1 MLIRDVPN
9 RSLAFLVFAVFL
21 GAYLSFQIQPLIAQW
36 MLPQLGGTAAVWSAS
51 MLFFQV
57 GLLLGYAYSFALTKY
72 LRVNQQVL
80 VHCGLFVFSCLF
92 LPWGVPTP
100 PPVGHDVT
108 PMITVLISLGSVV
121 GVPYVLVTATAPLLQ
136 AWGYSFSATS
146 SPYRLYVVSNLGSL
160 LGLLAYPFVVGP
172 YLNLQQQFLL
182 WSVLFLVFSGVFLAL
197 GKHSNR
203 LLTSRT
209 GLTEEA
215 DWKSFDSGQRRILSY
230 LYWAVLSAAGSI
242 LLLATTNFLSQDIAV
257 TPFVWVLPF
266 CLYLASF
273 IVTFDHAR
281 WYQRRVWFPLGL
293 ITSMYGTDFFV
304 RHYRSGIAEI
314 NEQLAVFLLA
324 LFVGCMVLHGELFR
338 SKPDPKRLPTFYV
351 WLALGG
357 AVGGVFV
364 NFIAPSL
371 FTEFWELPVGLM
383 AVTFVIAVVSFHY
396 ALHCKD
402 SLYASIFSLLA
413 TVALFI
419 GSLSVVALADEERA
433 DVIAAKRGFYGV
445 LKVRE
450 AEVGRPEHR
459 KTLYY
464 GQINHGT
471 EYLNEPFRSAPLSYY
486 DRDSGIGVLMAALD
500 SGAEVSPE
508 QNKRVGIIGL
518 GTGALT
524 TYLHSGDRFTFYELN
539 PQVVEVARQEFS
551 YLNGLDEEVTIVVG
565 DGRVSLINPAAR
577 NPSKLDALVVD
588 AFSGDAIPT
597 HLLTREA
604 FEVYRSRLKP
614 NGILAVHIS
623 NRFLDLQPLMYGL
636 AESLEWQSALV
647 RRPRSSDGRIK
658 RSTWVIMGTNPG
670 LFAKQRDWKYF
681 QDWDPQVKQRQLVW
695 TDDAINIFPLLD

>member
-1 MLIRDVPN
+1 
-9 RSLAFLVFAVFL
+9 
-21 GAYLSFQIQPLIAQW
+21 
-36 MLPQLGGTAAVWSAS
+36 
-51 MLFFQV
+51 
-57 GLLLGYAYSFALTKY
+57 
-72 LRVNQQVL
+72 
-80 VHCGLFVFSCLF
+80 
-92 LPWGVPTP
+92 
-100 PPVGHDVT
+100 
-108 PMITVLISLGSVV
+108 
-121 GVPYVLVTATAPLLQ
+121 
-136 AWGYSFSATS
+136 
-146 SPYRLYVVSNLGSL
+146 
-160 LGLLAYPFVVGP
+160 
-172 YLNLQQQFLL
+172 
-182 WSVLFLVFSGVFLAL
+182 
-197 GKHSNR
+197 
-203 LLTSRT
+203 
-209 GLTEEA
+209 
-215 DWKSFDSGQRRILSY
+215 
-230 LYWAVLSAAGSI
+230 
-242 LLLATTNFLSQDIAV
+242 
-257 TPFVWVLPF
+257 
-266 CLYLASF
+266 
-273 IVTFDHAR
+273 
-281 WYQRRVWFPLGL
+281 
-293 ITSMYGTDFFV
+293 
-304 RHYRSGIAEI
+304 
-314 NEQLAVFLLA
+314 
-324 LFVGCMVLHGELFR
+324 
-338 SKPDPKRLPTFYV
+338 
-351 WLALGG
+351 
-357 AVGGVFV
+357 
-364 NFIAPSL
+364 
-371 FTEFWELPVGLM
+371 M

-445 LKVRE
+445 LTVRE

-471 EYLNEPFRSAPLSYY
+471 EYLNEPFRSTPSSYY

-500 SGAEVSPE
+500 SGGEVSPE

-524 TYLHSGDRFTFYELN
+524 TYLHSGDHFTFYELN